1 MKTALV
7 TGASGVIGPPLI
19 NHLMERGY
27 RVRAFLRP
35 SQTPRSLPK
44 SVEIFQSDI
53 TDYHALGRAVDG
65 MDMIFHL
72 AAQLHVDRP
81 SPALQSECVRI
92 NVEGTRRLVEVA
104 QAAGIGRFI
113 FFSTINVYGSSQ
125 PNQMLT
131 EDSPLHPDSLYAE
144 TKIQGERFALAHLPA
159 VILRLAAVYGPGMKG
174 NYVSLVNA
182 LRRRRFFMIGDGRN
196 RRTLI
201 HCKDVCKAAV
211 LAAEKA
217 CALGQIYNVT
227 DGQVHTLQ
235 DIIQAICIGLG
246 QPSPR
251 FHLPVSLARLT
262 AALLEA
268 GMKVVGRNPPIRRA
282 MVDKITQDIAVS
294 GDKIQRQLGY
304 KAEHSLVR
312 GWRETIDMA
321 KG

>member
-1 MKTALV
+1 MKIALV

-19 NHLMERGY
+19 HHLMERGY

-35 SQTPRSLPK
+35 SLSPRPLPK
-44 SVEIFQSDI
+44 SVETVQGEI
-53 TDYHALGRAVDG
+53 TDYHALGRAVHNVDT
-65 MDMIFHL
+65 IFHL
-72 AAQLHVDRP
+72 AAQLHIDRP
-81 SPALQSECVRI
+81 SPALQGECVRI

-125 PNQMLT
+125 PNQLLT

-144 TKIQGERFALAHLPA
+144 TKIQGERFALTHLPA

-182 LRRRRFFMIGDGRN
+182 LRKRRFLMIGDGRN

-201 HCKDVCKAAV
+201 HSKDVCKAAV

-217 CALGQIYNVT
+217 CALGQIFNVT
-227 DGQVHTLQ
+227 DGHVHTLQ
-235 DIIQAICIGLG
+235 DIITAMCTGLG
-246 QPSPR
+246 QRAPR
-251 FHLPVSLARLT
+251 FHLPVSLARFT
-262 AALLEA
+262 ADLLEA

-282 MVDKITQDIAVS
+282 MIDKIVQDIAVS

-312 GWRETIDMA
+312 GWCETIDRG